1 MIRYLRGFSAMIHA
15 IDHMVILVHDLA
27 AATNDYASLGFTV
40 TPGGVHAD
48 GATHNALVA
57 LADGS
62 YLELIAFRREAPDH
76 IWWRYVAEGEGL
88 IDFALLPGAI
98 DDDIAAARMLGLD
111 IAGPFSG
118 GRERPDGVRIAWKTA
133 RLATPDLPFL
143 CSDVTPRDLR
153 VPTGAARLHCN
164 GATGIAR
171 VLVATR
177 DPAVSAARYRA
188 LLGIEGT
195 TVAEG
200 VSFQL
205 GASAIVLIA
214 LNERHRREGPCALE
228 LCGGASVDLD
238 PAITH
243 GVPIRLGA

>member
-1 MIRYLRGFSAMIHA
+1 MIHA
-15 IDHMVILVHDLA
+15 IDHVVMLVHDLA
-27 AATNDYASLGFTV
+27 TAMDDYAALGFIV

-57 LADGS
+57 FADGS

-76 IWWRYVAEGEGL
+76 IWWRHTADGEGL
-88 IDFALLPGAI
+88 IDFALLPGVI
-98 DDDIAAARMLGLD
+98 DEDVAAARMRGLD
-111 IAGPFSG
+111 IAGPFPG

-133 RLATPDLPFL
+133 RPATPDLPFL
-143 CSDVTPRDLR
+143 CGDVTPRDLR
-153 VPTGAARLHCN
+153 VPTGAARLHPN
-164 GATGIAR
+164 GVTGIAR

-195 TVAEG
+195 TVAAG
-200 VSFQL
+200 VSFEL
-205 GASAIVLIA
+205 GASAIVLTA
-214 LNERHRREGPCALE
+214 LNERHYREGPCALE
-228 LCGGASVDLD
+228 LRGGASVDLD

-243 GVPIRLGA
+243 GVPIRLGR

>member
-1 MIRYLRGFSAMIHA
+1 MIHA

-153 VPTGAARLHCN
+153 VPTGAARLHRN

>member
-1 MIRYLRGFSAMIHA
+1 MIYA
-15 IDHMVILVHDLA
+15 IDHVVILVHDLA
-27 AATNDYASLGFTV
+27 AATSDYAALGFTV

-57 LADGS
+57 FADGS

-88 IDFALLPGAI
+88 IDVALLPGAI
-98 DDDIAAARMLGLD
+98 DDDVAAARMRGLD

-133 RLATPDLPFL
+133 RPATPDLPFL
-143 CSDVTPRDLR
+143 CGDVTPRDLR
-153 VPTGAARLHCN
+153 VPTGAARLHPN
-164 GATGIAR
+164 GVTGIAR

-177 DPAVSAARYRA
+177 DLAVSAARYRA

-195 TVAEG
+195 TVTEG
-200 VSFQL
+200 VSFEL
-205 GASAIVLIA
+205 GASAIVLTA
-214 LNERHRREGPCALE
+214 LNEHHRREGPCALE
-228 LCGGASVDLD
+228 LRGGASVDLD

-243 GVPIRLGA
+243 GVPIRLGT

>member
-1 MIRYLRGFSAMIHA
+1 MIYA
-15 IDHMVILVHDLA
+15 IDHVVILVHDLA
-27 AATNDYASLGFTV
+27 AATSDYAALGFTV

-57 LADGS
+57 FADGS

-88 IDFALLPGAI
+88 IDVALLPGAI
-98 DDDIAAARMLGLD
+98 DDDVAAARMRGLD

-133 RLATPDLPFL
+133 RPATPDLPFL
-143 CSDVTPRDLR
+143 CGDVTPRDLR
-153 VPTGAARLHCN
+153 VPTGAACLHPN
-164 GATGIAR
+164 GVTGIAR

-195 TVAEG
+195 TVTEG
-200 VSFQL
+200 VSFEL
-205 GASAIVLIA
+205 GASAIVLTA

-228 LCGGASVDLD
+228 LRGGASVDLD

-243 GVPIRLGA
+243 GVPIRLGT

>member
-1 MIRYLRGFSAMIHA
+1 MIHT
-15 IDHMVILVHDLA
+15 IDHVVILVHDLA
-27 AATNDYASLGFTV
+27 TATNDYAALGFTV

-57 LADGS
+57 FADGS

-88 IDFALLPGAI
+88 IDVALLPGAI
-98 DDDIAAARMLGLD
+98 DEDVAAARLRGLD
-111 IAGPFSG
+111 MTGPFSG

-133 RLATPDLPFL
+133 RPATPDLPFL
-143 CSDVTPRDLR
+143 CGDVTPRDLR
-153 VPTGAARLHCN
+153 VPTGAARLHPN
-164 GATGIAR
+164 GVTGIAR

-177 DPAVSAARYRA
+177 DLAVSAARYRA

-195 TVAEG
+195 TVTEG
-200 VSFQL
+200 VSFEL
-205 GASAIVLIA
+205 GASAIVLTA
-214 LNERHRREGPCALE
+214 LNEHHRREGPCALE
-228 LCGGASVDLD
+228 LRGGASVDLD

-243 GVPIRLGA
+243 GVPIRLGT